1 MNNRTSKLVVL
12 VPGLMAAIT
21 NALWN
26 IITTGLFIE
35 WSRLIKRGCL
45 IYVGSTSLLMLVY
58 VSVLGLKWRES
69 LFTFTSAK
77 NYIVLSI
84 LATPIFVTIQLLPWT
99 APIYY
104 PFGTLSTL
112 SFDVLSGFLGVGAGL
127 FTYSKMVEQNTITDE
142 ELLVLSQ

>member
-1 MNNRTSKLVVL
+1 MNDKTNKLVLL
-12 VPGLMAAIT
+12 VPGLIAAIT

-26 IITTGLFIE
+26 IVTTGIFIE

-45 IYVGSTSLLMLVY
+45 IYVGSTSFLILLY
-58 VSVLGLKWRES
+58 VTVLAMKWGDS

-77 NYIVLSI
+77 NYVLLSV
-84 LATPIFVTIQLLPWT
+84 LATPIFVAIQLLPWT

-112 SFDVLSGFLGVGAGL
+112 SFDVLSGFLGVGSGL
-127 FTYSKMVEQNTITDE
+127 FAYSKMIEPNNMQE
-142 ELLVLSQ
+142 EKLLVAS